1 MFPVGKTE
9 TPSLHQAKVGPP
21 HPIYPPAAYAVLA
34 VVRRSGEGMCPP
46 RGWYTDVSSSIIY
59 NSQKVETTQIA
70 IACATDKQNGV
81 YPDNRRFF
89 DSTKKGRTD
98 TCHRMDESWR
108 HCAQRKK
115 PATEDHV
122 WLHMIPFIGTVR
134 NGDIFE
140 REIRLMVARGWGQ
153 GQGAR

>member
-1 MFPVGKTE
+1 MVKPLRFLSFVLPPPLFLTSWEKMVSGHRGRGRKIKTLIRVKHTEAVLLVGKTE

-98 TCHRMDESWR
+98 TCHRMDES
-108 HCAQRKK
+108 
-115 PATEDHV
+115 
-122 WLHMIPFIGTVR
+122 
-134 NGDIFE
+134 
-140 REIRLMVARGWGQ
+140 
-153 GQGAR
+153 